1 MVLGVEP
8 GPLADGLILSHN
20 AGRPGEVQVALAAA
34 LPIEGP
40 GVLLRA
46 RLGGSDP
53 AQPLTVIPAW
63 GQADEGAVPLRL
75 AGGQPA
81 LRLYL
86 PVVTR

>member
-1 MVLGVEP
+1 
-8 GPLADGLILSHN
+8 
-20 AGRPGEVQVALAAA
+20 VALAAA